1 MPVPLFQHQMEKDPS
16 DQVVRE
22 AAANHPGSDLAPPD
36 TKADFE
42 AWLERLKPRQPIG
55 DPRKQS
61 SLVEDHKP
69 DFFVVCTDDTDCRIS
84 FEGVLHIE
92 GFLSGDIRSEGG
104 TLVTGS
110 GLIDG
115 NIQVGA
121 AFIDGSVIGNIRAT
135 ERVVLYAEAKVA
147 GNIISP
153 ALSTKRG
160 ALFEGD
166 CVLHESR
173 AQRLVPL
180 SGEAGSEFV
189 DQFQV

>member
-1 MPVPLFQHQMEKDPS
+1 MEKDPS

-22 AAANHPGSDLAPPD
+22 GSANYSEADTPVD

-42 AWLERLKPRQPIG
+42 AWLEKLKPRQALS

-61 SLVEDHKP
+61 PQLEDHKP
-69 DFFVVCTDDTDCRIS
+69 DFFVVCADPTDCRIS

-92 GFLSGDIRSEGG
+92 GFLSGNIQSEGG

-115 NIQVGA
+115 NIRVGA
-121 AFIDGSVIGNIRAT
+121 AFIDGSVIGSIRAT

-153 ALSTKRG
+153 ALSTKPG

-166 CVLHESR
+166 CVLHEST
-173 AQRLVPL
+173 AQRLLLNSEV
-180 SGEAGSEFV
+180 SGEFV
-189 DQFQV
+189 DQFQI

>member
-1 MPVPLFQHQMEKDPS
+1 MQKDPS
-16 DQVVRE
+16 NQKVQEGSAQPPEPD
-22 AAANHPGSDLAPPD
+22 AALLD

-42 AWLERLKPRQPIG
+42 AWLERLKPRQSIG
-55 DPRKQS
+55 DSRKQS
-61 SLVEDHKP
+61 TAVEDHKP
-69 DFFVVCTDDTDCRIS
+69 DFFVVCGEGTDCRIS

-92 GFLSGDIRSEGG
+92 GFLSGNIDSEGG
-104 TLVTGS
+104 SLVTGS

-115 NIQVGA
+115 NIRVGA

-153 ALSTKRG
+153 ALSTKPG

-166 CVLHESR
+166 CVLHESI

-180 SGEAGSEFV
+180 SSETASDFR
-189 DQFQV
+189 DRFQA

>member
-1 MPVPLFQHQMEKDPS
+1 MEKDPS

-22 AAANHPGSDLAPPD
+22 GSANHSESDTAVD
-36 TKADFE
+36 TKVDFE
-42 AWLERLKPRQPIG
+42 AWLEKLKPRQAIG
-55 DPRKQS
+55 DSPKQS
-61 SLVEDHKP
+61 PQLEDHKP
-69 DFFVVCTDDTDCRIS
+69 DFFVVCADPTDCRIS

-92 GFLSGDIRSEGG
+92 GFLSGNIQSEGG

-115 NIQVGA
+115 NIRVGA

-135 ERVVLYAEAKVA
+135 ERVVLYAEAKVS

-153 ALSTKRG
+153 ALSTKPG

-166 CVLHESR
+166 CVLHESI
-173 AQRLVPL
+173 AQRLLLNSEV
-180 SGEAGSEFV
+180 AGEFV